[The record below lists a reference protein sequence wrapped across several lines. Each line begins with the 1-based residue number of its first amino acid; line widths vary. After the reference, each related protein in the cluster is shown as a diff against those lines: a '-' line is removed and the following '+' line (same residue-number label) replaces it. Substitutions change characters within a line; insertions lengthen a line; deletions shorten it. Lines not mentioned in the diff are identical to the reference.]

1 MNEKKGPSKRI
12 LRKEMM
18 MESDRQDILDTASRL
33 FAAQGIDQTSMS
45 DIADQSGFSVGK
57 IYKFFPSKKSLF
69 MHIVGAF
76 LERLYNSSLQANDE
90 SLPPLKRLEN
100 VLQAAI
106 DVANSDPE
114 RILIH
119 LRESPTL
126 FAELRLQYHDIY
138 IVTTSKL
145 LAEAMEAGH
154 LKPHDPQV
162 LAVMLVGSVGA
173 LFTYL
178 ATSGEEE
185 PFSEIP
191 HLVLD
196 CLISPLTVDPPSVD
210 EEKSL

>member
-1 MNEKKGPSKRI
+1 
-12 LRKEMM
+12 
-18 MESDRQDILDTASRL
+18 MESDRQDILDMASKL
-33 FAAQGIDQTSMS
+33 FATKGIDQTSMS
-45 DIADQSGFSVGK
+45 DIADQAGFSVGK

-69 MHIVGAF
+69 LHIVGAF
-76 LERLYNSSLQANDE
+76 LERLHNSSLQANDE

-119 LRESPTL
+119 LRESPAL
-126 FAELRLQYHDIY
+126 FADLRLRYQDIY
-138 IVTTSKL
+138 VATTSKL

-154 LKPHDPQV
+154 LKPNDPQV

-173 LFTYL
+173 LFNYFAPTG
-178 ATSGEEE
+178 GEK
-185 PFSEIP
+185 PFSDIP
-191 HLVLD
+191 RLVLD
-196 CLISPLTVDPPSVD
+196 CLISPLMVAPPSVD